1 MVDKSI
7 TEVNSQS
14 LVYNIQGEVF
24 YLSMFLAA
32 GIVYQFIFMEIVT
45 VVLKVWK
52 PHFITK
58 KHLEHRKDRFY
69 IANRINEG

>member
-24 YLSMFLAA
+24 YLFMVLVA
-32 GIVYQFIFMEIVT
+32 GIVYQFIFMEIIT
-45 VVLKVWK
+45 AALKVWK
-52 PHFITK
+52 PSFITK
-58 KHLEHRKDRFY
+58 DLEHRKDRFY

>member
-24 YLSMFLAA
+24 YLFMVLVA

-45 VVLKVWK
+45 AVLKVWK

-58 KHLEHRKDRFY
+58 DLEQRKDRFY